1 MAVLVCGGT
10 GYIGSHVVA
19 ALIEQHEEVVIIDRM
34 ATGRE
39 KAVLGG
45 KLYLGDLNDPKIL
58 DTVFKENEIEAVI
71 HLAASSLV
79 GESMTQ
85 PLAYYRNNVEG
96 TLRLLEAMH
105 KHRVDKIV
113 FSSTAAVYGDPE
125 RIPIREAD
133 RKMPRNTYGETKLAV
148 ERMLHWAEQA
158 HGIKY
163 VILRYF
169 NVAGA
174 HDNGLIG
181 EDHDPET
188 HLIPLAIQAALEQRE
203 SMIIYGADYSTK
215 DGTCVRDYIH
225 VMDVAE
231 AHLLAVNSL
240 RNGGKSAVYNLGNSE
255 GYTVKEVI
263 EAVKKVTGREFPIQ
277 IAPRRQGDPAVLIAS
292 PDLIMEELN
301 WYPKRGSLEKMVE
314 SAWEWHRTHPYGY
327 AESKQGPWRGE
338 LLS

>member
-1 MAVLVCGGT
+1 MAVLVCGGA

-19 ALIEQHEEVVIIDRM
+19 SLIEQHEELVVIDSM
-34 ATGRE
+34 VAGRE

-45 KLYLGDLNDPKIL
+45 KLYYGDLNDREML
-58 DTVFKENEIEAVI
+58 DRIFNENDIEAVI

-85 PLAYYRNNVEG
+85 PLKYYHNNVEG
-96 TLRLLEAMH
+96 TLRLLEVMR
-105 KHRVDKIV
+105 KHHVDKIV

-133 RKMPRNTYGETKLAV
+133 RKIPRNTYGETKLAV
-148 ERMLHWAEQA
+148 ERMLHWAEHA

-174 HDNGLIG
+174 HDNGFIG
-181 EDHDPET
+181 EDHEPET
-188 HLIPLAIQAALEQRE
+188 HLIPLAIQVALGQTKH
-203 SMIIYGADYSTK
+203 MMIYGDDYPTK
-215 DGTCVRDYIH
+215 DGSCIRDYVH

-231 AHLLAVNSL
+231 AHLLAVNNL
-240 RNGGKSAVYNLGNSE
+240 RNRGKSGIYNLGNSE
-255 GYTVKEVI
+255 GFTVKEVI
-263 EAVKKVTGREFPIQ
+263 ETVRNVTGKPVPEQ
-277 IAPRRQGDPAVLIAS
+277 IAPRRPGDTAVLIAS

-301 WYPKRGSLEKMVE
+301 WRPKRGSLERMVA
-314 SAWEWHRTHPYGY
+314 SAWEWHRNHPHGY
-327 AESKQGPWRGE
+327 V
-338 LLS
+338 